1 MSVLKEVK
9 ILKKIGDTNIEIGE
23 ILKFDMESKTTQDY
37 LKNGYIKLVISN
49 TQAKKKSKKKN
60 NTPDYKISSREVL
73 KLVGKDLAKQTAGI
87 EKLCKKYFVGKTF
100 LNKIVS
106 NEELIIKRE
115 NKLTKKQEIEK
126 VKEEEKIKIKKEK
139 QEIKDKELKEKAD
152 IKLKIQLDKDK
163 EKEIRESEKQR
174 IKQEKEDNKKQKEL
188 EVEVQKEIDKSK
200 ILELETNWENCN
212 DELFTE
218 VMEKDFK
225 KAQHYFTQRLM
236 HDYHFK
242 VFDDNEEIIIY
253 CDSGEKEGEYK
264 QDGDKIIET
273 ICENRL
279 GEKSTIVSAREIIS
293 KIQRIDK
300 LKISRD
306 SIFKNDDEI
315 IIVKNGILNMKTKE
329 ISPFTP
335 DKVFLNKSNAAYNPN
350 AKCPIW
356 MSFLNTSLLNKPKEI
371 ATIQEYSG
379 YTISNDNN
387 KQKGFIGYG
396 AGATG
401 QSTMQNVVSFLI
413 GKESITNLSVQDIE
427 HDTFATAMLFGKKA
441 NMNPDLPK
449 KALGE
454 SSKVKKIIRGEDVFV
469 QKKGK
474 DGYSMKPTIKLWFGC
489 NQIPT
494 TADHSDGFF
503 RSWLVI
509 HFEEQFLEGDPRRI
523 ENLTDK
529 ICSSE
534 EEMSGVLNWA
544 IDGYNRLQE
553 NKQFSKCFSIQ
564 EVKDFWLENS
574 DTVSSFY
581 KKLIVMN
588 HEEKEIKEEVYNTY
602 VLYCEKMNKPAEEHN
617 VFFKRLKNVCDY
629 KEFSPSSLAND
640 RRRRLLGIKLLP
652 LSSLNIDTN
661 KEVTHN

>member
-1 MSVLKEVK
+1 MSDWKEVK
-9 ILKKIGDTNIEIGE
+9 ILKKFGDTKMKVGDVLKVDFDSPANI
-23 ILKFDMESKTTQDY
+23 DY
-37 LKNGYIKLVISN
+37 LKNGYIKLISGDILKK
-49 TQAKKKSKKKN
+49 TTTKKTKKKSSK
-60 NTPDYKISSREVL
+60 PDYKKSSKEVL
-73 KLVGKDLAKQTAGI
+73 ILIGKDLAKQTEGI
-87 EKLCKKYFVGKTF
+87 EKLCKKYLVGRTF
-100 LNKIVS
+100 LKSIIS
-106 NEELIIKRE
+106 SEEL
-115 NKLTKKQEIEK
+115 
-126 VKEEEKIKIKKEK
+126 KIKKNNKANEK
-139 QEIKDKELKEKAD
+139 LALEKEKTD
-152 IKLKIQLDKDK
+152 IKLKIQLEK
-163 EKEIRESEKQR
+163 EKEKDISEKEKQK
-174 IKQEKEDNKKQKEL
+174 IKQNKEDKKRQKEL
-188 EVEVQKEIDKSK
+188 EVDAQKEIDKSK
-200 ILELETNWENCN
+200 ILELETNWENCS
-212 DELFTE
+212 DDLFAE

-225 KAQHYFTQRLM
+225 KAQHYFTRRLM

-273 ICENRL
+273 KCENRL
-279 GEKSTIVSAREIIS
+279 GEKSTIVSAREIVS

-300 LKISRD
+300 LKMARD
-306 SIFKNDDEI
+306 SIFDNDNEI
-315 IIVKNGILNMKTKE
+315 IAVKNGILNMVTKKL
-329 ISPFTP
+329 SPFTP
-335 DKVFLNKSNAAYNPN
+335 DKVFLNKSNAAYNPE

-356 MSFLNTSLLNKPKEI
+356 NNFLNTSLKNKPKEI
-371 ATIQEYSG
+371 ATIQEYTG
-379 YTISNDNN
+379 YTVSNDNT

-427 HDTFATAMLFGKKA
+427 HDTFATSMLFGKKA

-553 NKQFSKCFSIQ
+553 NKQFSKCFTIQ

-574 DTVSSFY
+574 DTISSFY
-581 KKLIVMN
+581 KKLIVIN
-588 HEEKEIKEEVYNTY
+588 HEEKEIKEDVYNSYVTY
-602 VLYCEKMNKPAEEHN
+602 CDYMNKPAEEHN
-617 VFFKRLKNVCDY
+617 IFFKRLKNVCEY
-629 KEFSPSSLAND
+629 KEFTPSSLAND
-640 RRRRLLGIKLLP
+640 RRRRLLGIKIIP
-652 LSSLNIDTN
+652 LSSLDIDKF